1 VSEWDRLTQED
12 LDAFA
17 AVTSVEWFVD
27 VDVERAKQTPFCGTT
42 ARACYTRSLGR
53 TSRR

>member
-1 VSEWDRLTQED
+1 VSDRHLLTQED

-17 AVTSVEWFVD
+17 AVTGEERLVD
-27 VDVERAKQTPFCGTT
+27 LDVERAKQTLFGGTI
-42 ARACYTRSLGR
+42 ARGYYARSLGR